1 MHNGPHGPII
11 ARPSAVTGS
20 MFTSPGSSTTT
31 GQTQGPAGM
40 GGPPPQQQQQSVD
53 PILNAA
59 AVQAAN
65 QAAQQSDPI
74 PGGTMIIGSGNPNQ
88 LAAQTMLQA
97 GITNLGG
104 STPGFQGTGS
114 GNLTVTSGS
123 GQGTDTSGSD
133 QGTDSSDTSDE
144 GEGIDDIFFK
154 IFTGEEIKQ
163 LSPERLKRAKSVLS
177 QYISLGETNPLK
189 LRALMTGNI
198 AGGIFGKDQTV
209 SDMEGNIVKPEDA
222 FNPDG
227 TLKEGLRYTK
237 EGIIKLLDEDQ
248 EGGNILESLKK
259 FNPEL
264 YYPFMGMPATSGS
277 LVDLAKIPV
286 TEEMQ
291 GTNPEL
297 VKMIFDARM
306 ELDRMGKN
314 PMTGESQGQGGQGIT
329 SIPSSNFIDTITTP
343 NMDITKPGYTGD
355 PNNPFGLPGDYGAGF
370 MQSQFYKPGQPGL
383 AVMTPVKLP
392 DGTTHMFPDSSSANQ
407 FQQYL
412 DDLAMN
418 KMGPYAGPYQ
428 SVTTST
434 GIPAAFNYASIA
446 PQFTGSP
453 YTNQGV
459 SPAFLE
465 NLRRFYG

>member
-1 MHNGPHGPII
+1 L
-11 ARPSAVTGS
+11 
-20 MFTSPGSSTTT
+20 GSS
-31 GQTQGPAGM
+31 
-40 GGPPPQQQQQSVD
+40 GG
-53 PILNAA
+53 
-59 AVQAAN
+59 
-65 QAAQQSDPI
+65 
-74 PGGTMIIGSGNPNQ
+74 
-88 LAAQTMLQA
+88 
-97 GITNLGG
+97 
-104 STPGFQGTGS
+104 QGTD
-114 GNLTVTSGS
+114 TSGS
-123 GQGTDTSGSD
+123 DQGTDTSGSD

-144 GEGIDDIFFK
+144 SEGIDDIFFK

-189 LRALMTGNI
+189 LRALMTSNVL
-198 AGGIFGKDQTV
+198 GGIFGKDQTV
-209 SDMEGNIVKPEDA
+209 SDMEGKIVKPEDA
-222 FNPDG
+222 FNSDG

-286 TEEMQ
+286 TPEMQ

-297 VKMIFDARM
+297 AKMIFDARM

-329 SIPSSNFIDTITTP
+329 SIPSAMDNFI
-343 NMDITKPGYTGD
+343 TKFPD
-355 PNNPFGLPGDYGAGF
+355 AKAGLPTPVYPEGYGAF
-370 MQSQFYKPGQPGL
+370 LLNPPPPVRPGSPTQPG
-383 AVMTPVKLP
+383 
-392 DGTTHMFPDSSSANQ
+392 FPDQDGDGIDDRYQPGPGLPRPGIESVGPLKPIKTNLPVTFDYAN
-407 FQQYL
+407 
-412 DDLAMN
+412 
-418 KMGPYAGPYQ
+418 
-428 SVTTST
+428 
-434 GIPAAFNYASIA
+434 IA

>member
-1 MHNGPHGPII
+1 MPHAPRHSGGFSSGQSVIGGGSSSTASSPQQ
-11 ARPSAVTGS
+11 PSSPQDYFGS
-20 MFTSPGSSTTT
+20 MFTAPGSSTANVT
-31 GQTQGPAGM
+31 GTSEEADKGTSGPGIF
-40 GGPPPQQQQQSVD
+40 GFSG
-53 PILNAA
+53 
-59 AVQAAN
+59 
-65 QAAQQSDPI
+65 
-74 PGGTMIIGSGNPNQ
+74 GSG
-88 LAAQTMLQA
+88 
-97 GITNLGG
+97 GG
-104 STPGFQGTGS
+104 SGGGSSGGQGTD
-114 GNLTVTSGS
+114 TSGS
-123 GQGTDTSGSD
+123 GQGTDTSGSG

-154 IFTGEEIKQ
+154 IFTGPEIEQ
-163 LSPERLKRAKSVLS
+163 LSPDRLKRAKSVLS

-198 AGGIFGKDQTV
+198 LGGIFGKDQTV
-209 SDMEGNIVKPEDA
+209 SDMEGKIVKPEDA
-222 FNPDG
+222 FNADG

-291 GTNPEL
+291 GNNPEL
-297 VKMIFDARM
+297 AKMIFNARM

-314 PMTGESQGQGGQGIT
+314 PMTGESQGAGQTGV
-329 SIPSSNFIDTITTP
+329 PSLVAV
-343 NMDITKPGYTGD
+343 PGASPYTGME
-355 PNNPFGLPGDYGAGF
+355 PFKPFTGPYSNIPQQYAGF
-370 MQSQFYKPGQPGL
+370 FDSPFNKPVAGG
-383 AVMTPVKLP
+383 AAITPVQLP
-392 DGTTHMFPDSSSANQ
+392 DGSTIEFGDTGSAAQ

-412 DDLAMN
+412 DSIGVSYSDPRVVE
-418 KMGPYAGPYQ
+418 KIAGTPA
-428 SVTTST
+428 T
-434 GIPAAFNYASIA
+434 GIPAALNYANIA

-459 SPAFLE
+459 SPAFLK

>member
-1 MHNGPHGPII
+1 MPHNPRHGADPGVII
-11 ARPSAVTGS
+11 GGGSSSTSSPPSQPSSPQDYFGS
-20 MFTSPGSSTTT
+20 MFTAPGSSTANVT
-31 GQTQGPAGM
+31 GTSEEADKGTSGPGIF
-40 GGPPPQQQQQSVD
+40 GFSG
-53 PILNAA
+53 
-59 AVQAAN
+59 
-65 QAAQQSDPI
+65 
-74 PGGTMIIGSGNPNQ
+74 GSG
-88 LAAQTMLQA
+88 
-97 GITNLGG
+97 GG
-104 STPGFQGTGS
+104 SGGGS
-114 GNLTVTSGS
+114 SG
-123 GQGTDTSGSD
+123 GQGTDTSGSGTD
-133 QGTDSSDTSDE
+133 TSGSGTDTSGSNQGTDSSDTGDE

-154 IFTGEEIKQ
+154 IFTGPEIEQ
-163 LSPERLKRAKSVLS
+163 LSPDRLKRAKSVLS

-189 LRALMTGNI
+189 LRTLMASNVL
-198 AGGIFGKDQTV
+198 GGIFGEDQTV
-209 SDMEGNIVKPEDA
+209 SDMEGKIVKPEDA
-222 FNPDG
+222 FNLDG

-297 VKMIFDARM
+297 AKMIFDARM

-314 PMTGESQGQGGQGIT
+314 PMTGESQGQGEQGIT
-329 SIPSSNFIDTITTP
+329 SIPSSGIKQFDVP
-343 NMDITKPGYTGD
+343 GMGPYKPFTG
-355 PNNPFGLPGDYGAGF
+355 PYSNIPQQYAGF
-370 MQSQFYKPGQPGL
+370 FDSPFNKPVAGGM
-383 AVMTPVKLP
+383 AITPVQLP
-392 DGTTHMFPDSSSANQ
+392 DGSTIEFGDTGSAAQ

-412 DDLAMN
+412 DSIGVSYSN
-418 KMGPYAGPYQ
+418 PRVFEKIAGTPA
-428 SVTTST
+428 T
-434 GIPAAFNYASIA
+434 GVPAVFNYASIA

>member
-1 MHNGPHGPII
+1 MPHNPRHGADPGVII
-11 ARPSAVTGS
+11 GGGSGSSAPPSPPKPNNPMGFFGS
-20 MFTSPGSSTTT
+20 MYTSPGSSTQVTNQPPSVGFNEGQVDQGLMSGVMQAGGMSAQQANQIAQQAMGNT
-31 GQTQGPAGM
+31 GQGFGITGTGNFGTQDT
-40 GGPPPQQQQQSVD
+40 S
-53 PILNAA
+53 
-59 AVQAAN
+59 
-65 QAAQQSDPI
+65 
-74 PGGTMIIGSGNPNQ
+74 GSG
-88 LAAQTMLQA
+88 TD
-97 GITNLGG
+97 T
-104 STPGFQGTGS
+104 SGS
-114 GNLTVTSGS
+114 GIDTSGS
-123 GQGTDTSGSD
+123 GQGTDGSGN
-133 QGTDSSDTSDE
+133 GDE

-189 LRALMTGNI
+189 LRALMTSNI

-209 SDMEGNIVKPEDA
+209 SDMEGNIVKPENA

-286 TEEMQ
+286 TPEMQ

-297 VKMIFDARM
+297 AKMIFDARM

-314 PMTGESQGQGGQGIT
+314 PMTGESQGGGQGGISNI
-329 SIPSSNFIDTITTP
+329 SIPTSPGPTTGPVIP
-343 NMDITKPGYTGD
+343 NQ
-355 PNNPFGLPGDYGAGF
+355 YGAFIGRPGPF
-370 MQSQFYKPGQPGL
+370 IGNFVDTDGDGIDDRFQTGPGQPRQPFVNPKAPLPGTSGIAQ
-383 AVMTPVKLP
+383 AVGV
-392 DGTTHMFPDSSSANQ
+392 
-407 FQQYL
+407 
-412 DDLAMN
+412 
-418 KMGPYAGPYQ
+418 
-428 SVTTST
+428 
-434 GIPAAFNYASIA
+434 PAALNYANIA

>member
-1 MHNGPHGPII
+1 MPHAPRHSGGFSSGQSVIGGGSSSTSSP
-11 ARPSAVTGS
+11 PSQPSSPQDYFGS
-20 MFTSPGSSTTT
+20 MFTSPGSSTQVTNQPPSVGFNEGQVDPGLISGVMQAGGMSTQQANQIAQQAMGNT
-31 GQTQGPAGM
+31 GQGF
-40 GGPPPQQQQQSVD
+40 
-53 PILNAA
+53 
-59 AVQAAN
+59 
-65 QAAQQSDPI
+65 
-74 PGGTMIIGSGNPNQ
+74 
-88 LAAQTMLQA
+88 
-97 GITNLGG
+97 GIT
-104 STPGFQGTGS
+104 GTGNF
-114 GNLTVTSGS
+114 GTQDTSGS
-123 GQGTDTSGSD
+123 GTDTSGSGTDTSGSD

-144 GEGIDDIFFK
+144 GEGVDDIFLK

-189 LRALMTGNI
+189 LRSLMTSNI
-198 AGGIFGKDQTV
+198 LGGIFGKDQTV

-222 FNPDG
+222 FNSDG

-286 TEEMQ
+286 TPEMQ

-297 VKMIFDARM
+297 AKMIFDARM

-370 MQSQFYKPGQPGL
+370 TGSEFYKPGQPGL
-383 AVMTPVKLP
+383 AVLTPVKLP

-412 DDLAMN
+412 DHLAMN

-434 GIPAAFNYASIA
+434 GVPAAFNYASIA

>member
-1 MHNGPHGPII
+1 MPP
-11 ARPSAVTGS
+11 VTFAQTRKSFGA
-20 MFTSPGSSTTT
+20 TPTT

-40 GGPPPQQQQQSVD
+40 GGPPPQQQQSVD

-88 LAAQTMLQA
+88 QAAQTMLQA

-123 GQGTDTSGSD
+123 DQGTDTSGS
-133 QGTDSSDTSDE
+133 GTDTSGSDTSDE

-154 IFTGEEIKQ
+154 IFTGPEIEQ
-163 LSPERLKRAKSVLS
+163 LSPDRLKRAKSVLS

-189 LRALMTGNI
+189 LRTLMASNVL
-198 AGGIFGKDQTV
+198 GGIFGEDQTV
-209 SDMEGNIVKPEDA
+209 SDMEGKIVKPEDA
-222 FNPDG
+222 FNLDG

-297 VKMIFDARM
+297 AKMIFDARM

-314 PMTGESQGQGGQGIT
+314 PMTGESQGQGEQGIT
-329 SIPSSNFIDTITTP
+329 SIPSSGIKQFDVP
-343 NMDITKPGYTGD
+343 GMGPFKPFTG
-355 PNNPFGLPGDYGAGF
+355 PYSNIPQQYAGF
-370 MQSQFYKPGQPGL
+370 FDSPFNKPVAGG
-383 AVMTPVKLP
+383 AAITPVQLP
-392 DGTTHMFPDSSSANQ
+392 DGSTIQFGDTGSAAQ

-412 DDLAMN
+412 DSIGVSYSDPRVIEKVVNTPA
-418 KMGPYAGPYQ
+418 
-428 SVTTST
+428 T
-434 GIPAAFNYASIA
+434 GVPAVFNYASIA

-465 NLRRFYG
+465 NLRKFYG

>member
-1 MHNGPHGPII
+1 MPP
-11 ARPSAVTGS
+11 VTFAQTKKAFGA
-20 MFTSPGSSTTT
+20 TPTT

-40 GGPPPQQQQQSVD
+40 GGPPPQQQQSVD

-74 PGGTMIIGSGNPNQ
+74 PGGTMQPASGNQ
-88 LAAQTMLQA
+88 FAQYQQAADTMQQA

-104 STPGFQGTGS
+104 STPGFQGIGS

-154 IFTGEEIKQ
+154 IFTGPEIEQ
-163 LSPERLKRAKSVLS
+163 LSPDRLKRAKSVLS

-198 AGGIFGKDQTV
+198 LGGIFGKDQTV
-209 SDMEGNIVKPEDA
+209 SDMEGKIVKPEDA
-222 FNPDG
+222 FNSDG

-291 GTNPEL
+291 GNNPEL
-297 VKMIFDARM
+297 AKMIFDARM

-314 PMTGESQGQGGQGIT
+314 PMTGESQGAGQTG
-329 SIPSSNFIDTITTP
+329 IPSAMSNFI
-343 NMDITKPGYTGD
+343 TKFPD
-355 PNNPFGLPGDYGAGF
+355 AKAGLPTPVYPEGYGAF
-370 MQSQFYKPGQPGL
+370 LLNPPAPVRPGSPTQPG
-383 AVMTPVKLP
+383 
-392 DGTTHMFPDSSSANQ
+392 FPDQ
-407 FQQYL
+407 DGDGI
-412 DDLAMN
+412 DDRYQP
-418 KMGPYAGPYQ
+418 GPGLPRPGIESLGPLKPIKTNLP
-428 SVTTST
+428 VT
-434 GIPAAFNYASIA
+434 FDYASMA

-459 SPAFLE
+459 SPAFLK